1 MKVNILDILDEILY
15 NLEKVKKIDKD
26 FGKDAQSIF
35 ADSILEC
42 LHNNNESIKSIYEKL
57 KKLKNL

>member
-1 MKVNILDILDEILY
+1 MKVNILDILDDILY
-15 NLEKVKKIDKD
+15 NIEKIKKIDKD
-26 FGKDAQSIF
+26 FGKDAQIIF
-35 ADSILEC
+35 ADSIFEC